1 MYLGCQIVE
10 TGSFSLANQITLSLM
25 TSKKVIMKA
34 IHITKS
40 GGPEVLQV
48 QETLKPSLG
57 KTQVLIKV
65 KAAGVNRSD
74 VITRQNIDIYGKG
87 SPQSLIPGLE
97 VSGEITEI
105 GEQVSDKK
113 IGDKVCALIASGG
126 YAEYVAVDSS
136 HCLAVPEGISLTDA
150 AGIPETVFTVW
161 FNVFHLGKL
170 QPGEKLLIH
179 GGTSGIGT
187 MGLQMAKAWGCS
199 VYSTAGSD
207 EKIDFLTRMNL
218 GTVLNYKKE
227 AFEAV
232 WKDEKID
239 VILDMVGGD
248 YTQKNLEILTN
259 KGRLIYIN
267 GMKSTEVTI
276 DLRTIMSKNL
286 VLTGSFLKPQSAEV
300 KTQIAQE
307 VEKNIWPL
315 FHSKQIHPVIYKTF
329 PLEEAGEAHRLMESS
344 DHIGKILLTMD

>member
-1 MYLGCQIVE
+1 MR
-10 TGSFSLANQITLSLM
+10 
-25 TSKKVIMKA
+25 SKHDPMKA

-40 GGPEVLQV
+40 GGPEVLQLR
-48 QETLKPSLG
+48 ETPTPSPG

-74 VITRQNIDIYGKG
+74 VITRQNMDTYGKG

-105 GEQVSDKK
+105 GENVKDKK
-113 IGDKVCALIASGG
+113 IGDKVCALVANGG
-126 YAEYVAVDSS
+126 YAEYVAVESS
-136 HCLAVPEGISLTDA
+136 HCLPVPEGISLTDA

-187 MGLQMAKAWGCS
+187 MGLQMAKALGCT
-199 VYSTAGSD
+199 VYSTAGSN
-207 EKIDFLTRMNL
+207 EKVDFLSKMNL
-218 GTVLNYKKE
+218 GTILNYKKE
-227 AFEAV
+227 VFEEV
-232 WKDEKID
+232 WKDEEID

-248 YTQKNLEILTN
+248 YTQKNLEILN
-259 KGRLIYIN
+259 KKGRLVYIN
-267 GMKSTEVTI
+267 GMKSTQVTI

-286 VLTGSFLKPQSAEV
+286 VLTGSFFKPQSAEI
-300 KTQIAQE
+300 KTQIAEE
-307 VEKNIWPL
+307 VKKTIWPL
-315 FHSKQIHPVIYKTF
+315 FHSKQIHPIIYKTF
-329 PLEEAGEAHRLMESS
+329 PMEEAAEAHHLMESS

>member
-1 MYLGCQIVE
+1 MR
-10 TGSFSLANQITLSLM
+10 
-25 TSKKVIMKA
+25 SKHDPMKA

-40 GGPEVLQV
+40 GGPEVLQLR
-48 QETLKPSLG
+48 ETPTPSPG

-74 VITRQNIDIYGKG
+74 VITRQNMDTYGKG

-105 GEQVSDKK
+105 GENVKDKK
-113 IGDKVCALIASGG
+113 IGDKVCALVANGG
-126 YAEYVAVDSS
+126 DAEYVAVESS
-136 HCLAVPEGISLTDA
+136 HCLPVPEGISLTDA

-187 MGLQMAKAWGCS
+187 MGLQMAKALGCT
-199 VYSTAGSD
+199 VYSTAGSN
-207 EKIDFLTRMNL
+207 EKVDFLSKMNL
-218 GTVLNYKKE
+218 GTILNYKKE
-227 AFEAV
+227 VFEEV
-232 WKDEKID
+232 WKDEEID

-248 YTQKNLEILTN
+248 YTQKNLEILN
-259 KGRLIYIN
+259 KKGRLVYIN
-267 GMKSTEVTI
+267 GMKSTQVTI

-286 VLTGSFLKPQSAEV
+286 VLTGSFFKPQSAEI
-300 KTQIAQE
+300 KTQIAEE
-307 VEKNIWPL
+307 VKKTIWPL
-315 FHSKQIHPVIYKTF
+315 FHSKQIHPIIYKTF
-329 PLEEAGEAHRLMESS
+329 PMEEAAEAHHLMESS